1 MRSCFNEGG
10 GGREEEELGALLL
23 RQTEGGESTKH
34 RIVAVRPEGND
45 LTTAFRFTSKHEA
58 LVENGRT

>member
-1 MRSCFNEGG
+1 M
-10 GGREEEELGALLL
+10 LL